1 LTNFIFEVSAL
12 LLLPLPWLA
21 ELPAE
26 APPEAAE
33 VAGVLPP
40 EVPPAEL
47 VLLPLEPH
55 AVRPVAA
62 AKTNAAVAKSF
73 FRILFSL
80 APVCG
85 TPPGLLS
92 GIQTD
97 TYLRCADLI

>member
-1 LTNFIFEVSAL
+1 LTNFIFEVSAF
-12 LLLPLPWLA
+12 PLPPVLWLA

-26 APPEAAE
+26 APPDDPPVLAE
-33 VAGVLPP
+33 VIGVLPP

-55 AVRPVAA
+55 AVKPVAA

-80 APVCG
+80 APVYV

-97 TYLRCADLI
+97 TYL